1 MPSTLHS
8 CAICKAWNRHMSNSP
23 HRPYTG
29 EVHIDRNIFLIYK
42 YKTPYAGWVCNP
54 YTYRLV
60 KEPGCYYTSLKEMH
74 ERMERDL
81 AEDGVDLSDVLTR
94 AVISSTTPRE
104 KS

>member
-1 MPSTLHS
+1 MRAT
-8 CAICKAWNRHMSNSP
+8 P

-29 EVHIDRNIFLIYK
+29 EVHIGYNIFLFYK
-42 YKTPYAGWVCNP
+42 YKTPYAGWECN
-54 YTYRLV
+54 RRNCQL
-60 KEPGCYYTSLKEMH
+60 ERGPGCFYTSLKEMH

-81 AEDGVDLSDVLTR
+81 AEDGVDLSDTR